1 MIEPACD
8 ESLYELQRRG
18 YQVRRVRGFA
28 AIDQGRNQMATD
40 ALMSDFEE
48 TMWIDSDI
56 DFQPDDVDRLRKHN
70 LPVVSAIYPKKGKR
84 ALASHVM
91 PGTDKLVFGGEGGLA
106 EIMYA
111 ATGFLLVRREVYT
124 EMQRRLKLP
133 LCNERFDKP
142 TIPFFQPMVQPDG
155 DGHWY
160 LAEDYAFSERIRQC
174 GFKIYADTTIRLG
187 HIGRYSFT
195 WEDAGRER
203 PRYATYC
210 YHLGD
215 PSAQASDAAQSVP
228 SARAKTDSESE
239 SSPAVRDGLPNRYL
253 PYHFPGGKI
262 FLNVAESRKAVGRA
276 LGINDPYQT
285 RAIASLLK
293 PGMTFVDVGAGT
305 GYYAFL
311 AAKLVGPQ
319 GTVLAFEPVP
329 DKCRWFRK
337 GIEINRYDWIRLF
350 ETALDDSEGNAEL
363 HRDET
368 TGSYTLAA
376 LPQGRTAKP
385 LSVGNRTLDAVLEEG
400 GQPHVDVIKIDVN
413 GAELDFL
420 HGARRTL
427 DDVGDIRLIVNL
439 SPHLGSDPT
448 RVCHQLRGMGFALF
462 DIRGPGKR
470 KLEIHPELD
479 CIFAQNTSKIAED

>member
-40 ALMSDFEE
+40 ALTKGFEE

-56 DFQPDDVDRLRKHN
+56 EFQPDDVDRLRKRN
-70 LPVVSAIYPKKGKR
+70 LPIVSAIYPKKGKR
-84 ALASHVM
+84 ALASHVL
-91 PGTDKLVFGGEGGLA
+91 PGTDKLVFGAKGGLA

-142 TIPFFQPMVQPDG
+142 TIPFFQPMVRPDG

-187 HIGRYSFT
+187 HVGKYSFT
-195 WEDAGRER
+195 WEDAGSEK
-203 PRYATYC
+203 PRYATYR

-215 PSAQASDAAQSVP
+215 ESARASDPAQSVP
-228 SARAKTDSESE
+228 SPQAKPEGESD
-239 SSPAVRDGLPNRYL
+239 SSPAVREGLPNRYL

-262 FLNVAESRKAVGRA
+262 FLNVAESRKAVARA

-285 RAIASLLK
+285 KAIVSLLK

-337 GIEINRYDWIRLF
+337 GIEINGYEWIELF
-350 ETALDDSEGNAEL
+350 ETALGDSEAKIEL

-376 LPQGRTAKP
+376 PPQGRTAQP
-385 LSVGNRTLDAVLEEG
+385 LSVQNRTLDAMLEEVG
-400 GQPHVDVIKIDVN
+400 RSHVDVIKIDVN
-413 GAELDFL
+413 GTEQQFL
-420 HGARRTL
+420 RGARRTL
-427 DDVGDIRLIVNL
+427 AHIEGIRLIINL
-439 SPHLGSDPT
+439 SPHLGSDPIALYDD
-448 RVCHQLRGMGFALF
+448 LREMGFDLF
-462 DIRGPGKR
+462 DIREPGKR
-470 KLEIHPELD
+470 ELEIHPELH
-479 CIFAQNTSKIAED
+479 CIFAER